1 MDLPA
6 WAVWVVI
13 AVLMLAVEATTTAFF
28 TIYFG
33 VAAAIVAVL
42 SVLGAGVPLQIAAFA
57 ALSVGGLLLTRPQL
71 KRIAGADSATV
82 PSGVD
87 AMPGRVGIVTKQ
99 IGELETGLVKV
110 GGEVWTAS
118 SYFDHEPIPVG
129 TRVEVVEIRGVTAL
143 VIAAPTGQLQEEN

>member
-13 AVLMLAVEATTTAFF
+13 AVFMLAVEATTTAFF

-33 VAAAIVAVL
+33 IAAAIVALLTLAGV
-42 SVLGAGVPLQIAAFA
+42 GVPLQIAAFGV
-57 ALSVGGLLLTRPQL
+57 LSVGGLVLTRPQL

-87 AMPGRVGIVTKQ
+87 AMPGRIGIVTKD

-110 GGEVWTAS
+110 GGEMWTAS
-118 SYFDHEPIPVG
+118 SYFDHEPIKVG

>member
-13 AVLMLAVEATTTAFF
+13 AVFMLAIEATTTAFF

-42 SVLGAGVPLQIAAFA
+42 SVAGVGVPIQILAFG
-57 ALSVGGLLLTRPQL
+57 ALSVGGLVLTRPHL
-71 KRIAGADSATV
+71 KRIAGADSVTV

-87 AMPGRVGIVTKQ
+87 AMAGKIGIVTKQ

-118 SYFDHEPIPVG
+118 SYFDHEPLEVG

-143 VIAAPTGQLQEEN
+143 VIAAPTGQLVEES